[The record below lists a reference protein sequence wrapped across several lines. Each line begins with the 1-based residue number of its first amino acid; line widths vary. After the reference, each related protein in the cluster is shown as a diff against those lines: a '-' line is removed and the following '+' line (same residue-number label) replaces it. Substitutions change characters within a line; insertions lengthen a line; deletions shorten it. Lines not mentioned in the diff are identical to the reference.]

1 MNLNKMRALVYRDL
15 LIIRRSKFRLV
26 EIFYF
31 PLTTIIIWGLFAVNA
46 RSFAVEAGL
55 IVLIVNIFWN
65 YALIAQSTVNMQ
77 LMEDSWS
84 GSLKQLLLSGIS
96 STDYV
101 IARLITSTIVSSLV
115 LTLLLGISMGFGWV
129 PSSQLALILQLAILT
144 LIVSL
149 AMAVF
154 VTALILVLGRSYGF
168 LSWTALQLFVLLSA
182 PFFPRS
188 IFPPGISHLSYVMPY
203 THIFEAA
210 RNVSAG
216 SEVTW
221 LPAIVIAIAYFILVW
236 PLYVYMFSLA
246 RKKGTLARLG

>member
-1 MNLNKMRALVYRDL
+1 MYRDL

-31 PLTTIIIWGLFAVNA
+31 PLTTIVIWGLFAVNA
-46 RSFAVEAGL
+46 RSYAVEAGL
-55 IVLIVNIFWN
+55 ILLVVNIFWN

-101 IARLITSTIVSSLV
+101 IARLVTSTIVSSLV
-115 LTLLLGISMGFGWV
+115 LSLLLGISMGFGWV
-129 PSSQLALILQLAILT
+129 PSSQLASILKLAVLT
-144 LIVSL
+144 LFVSL

-154 VTALILVLGRSYGF
+154 VTSLILVLGRSYGF
-168 LSWTALQLFVLLSA
+168 LSWTALQLFILLSA

-188 IFPPGISHLSYVMPY
+188 VFPPVISHVSYVMPY
-203 THIFEAA
+203 THIFEGA
-210 RNVSAG
+210 RALSAG
-216 SEVTW
+216 GEVSW
-221 LPAIVIAIAYFILVW
+221 LPAIVITMVYFILVW
-236 PLYVYMFSLA
+236 PLYVYMFNLA
-246 RKKGTLARLG
+246 RRKGTLARLG